1 MATTKKTTIKK
12 APATKPAPPDVPANA
27 ETDVE
32 ASGSMGLLLALLK
45 AAGVTLTAQQA
56 AALTATDTQHKT
68 DVNVPEMM
76 TSLNGLVL
84 SNAAT
89 HCKNVDA
96 INLNTV
102 KANQEYNATNS
113 QMQLDHR
120 DQNQSLF
127 GTRTFRFPIGASSPN
142 RIPSPGR
149 FGRSR
154 RLPAR
159 SPRRFFKQKTIKSV
173 ML

>member
-120 DQNQSLF
+120 DQNHDRAININETDAYAVLS
-127 GTRTFRFPIGASSPN
+127 IAAAYE
-142 RIPSPGR
+142 
-149 FGRSR
+149 
-154 RLPAR
+154 RLRNPT
-159 SPRRFFKQKTIKSV
+159 PEK
-173 ML
+173 